1 MIFIEGA
8 AGISGD
14 MTVGAL
20 LSLGAS
26 RDRLKEVLDS
36 LDLGDEFSYEISEKA
51 SYGIAGTDF
60 NVILPHRCCCGQ
72 GHGHCHED
80 GHGHGHCHGGHG
92 HGHAH
97 GHCHGHG
104 QEGHGHCHGHGH
116 AHGERPHEHRN
127 LADVE
132 AIIDRGEMSDLARAL
147 AKKAFRLVAEAESMA
162 HGKPL
167 DEVHFHEV
175 GAIDSIVDIVSAA
188 VLFDDLGETECIVTG
203 LTEGTGTVMCAH
215 GELPVPVPAVLNIAM
230 ATGVP
235 LRTSDTKGECVTPT
249 GIALAAAFR
258 TREVLPASYKVLGV
272 GTGLGKRDYGRPAIL
287 RIMRIEDAGEGFGEV
302 SE

>member
-1 MIFIEGA
+1 MLYIEGA

-26 RDRLKEVLDS
+26 QERLKEVLDS
-36 LDLGDEFSYEISEKA
+36 LKLGDEFSYVISEKA

-60 NVILPHRCCCGQ
+60 DVILPHRHHHHE
-72 GHGHCHED
+72 HGHH
-80 GHGHGHCHGGHG
+80 HHNH
-92 HGHAH
+92 
-97 GHCHGHG
+97 
-104 QEGHGHCHGHGH
+104 
-116 AHGERPHEHRN
+116 HEHRN

-132 AIIDRGEMSDLARAL
+132 AVIDRGEMSDRARAL
-147 AKKAFRLVAEAESMA
+147 AKRAFRFVAEAEAKA

-188 VLFDDLGETECIVTG
+188 VLFDDLGERECVVTG
-203 LTEGTGTVMCAH
+203 LTEGSGTVMCAH
-215 GELPVPVPAVLNIAM
+215 GELPVPVPAVLNIAA

-235 LRTSDTKGECVTPT
+235 LRVSDTKGECVTPT

-258 TREVLPASYKVLGV
+258 TREALPAAYRVKGV
-272 GTGLGKRDYGRPAIL
+272 GIGLGKRDYGRPAIL
-287 RIMRIEDAGEGFGEV
+287 RIMKIEAAE
-302 SE
+302 

>member
-1 MIFIEGA
+1 MLYIEGA

-26 RDRLKEVLDS
+26 QERLKAVLDS
-36 LDLGDEFSYEISEKA
+36 LKLGDEFSYVISEKA

-60 NVILPHRCCCGQ
+60 DVILPHRHHHHE
-72 GHGHCHED
+72 HGHH
-80 GHGHGHCHGGHG
+80 HHHH
-92 HGHAH
+92 
-97 GHCHGHG
+97 
-104 QEGHGHCHGHGH
+104 
-116 AHGERPHEHRN
+116 HEHRN

-132 AIIDRGEMSDLARAL
+132 AIIDRGEMSDRARSL
-147 AKKAFRLVAEAESMA
+147 AKKAFRFVAEAEAKA

-188 VLFDDLGETECIVTG
+188 VLFDDLGETECVVTG
-203 LTEGTGTVMCAH
+203 LTEGSGTVMCAH
-215 GELPVPVPAVLNIAM
+215 GELPVPVPAVLNIAA

-235 LRTSDTKGECVTPT
+235 LRVSDTKGECVTPT

-258 TREVLPASYKVLGV
+258 TRETLPAAYRVKGV
-272 GTGLGKRDYGRPAIL
+272 GIGLGKRDYGRPAIL
-287 RIMRIEDAGEGFGEV
+287 RIMKIEAAE
-302 SE
+302 

>member
-1 MIFIEGA
+1 MLYIEGA

-26 RDRLKEVLDS
+26 RERLKTVLDS
-36 LDLGDEFSYEISEKA
+36 LKLGDEFSYVISEKA

-60 NVILPHRCCCGQ
+60 DVILPHR
-72 GHGHCHED
+72 HHH
-80 GHGHGHCHGGHG
+80 

-97 GHCHGHG
+97 HHH
-104 QEGHGHCHGHGH
+104 HH
-116 AHGERPHEHRN
+116 HEHRN

-132 AIIDRGEMSDLARAL
+132 AVIDRGEMSDRARAL
-147 AKKAFRLVAEAESMA
+147 AKKAFRFVAEAEATA

-188 VLFDDLGETECIVTG
+188 VLFDDLGETECVVAG
-203 LTEGTGTVMCAH
+203 LTEGSGTVMCAH
-215 GELPVPVPAVLNIAM
+215 GELPVPVPAVLNIAA

-235 LRTSDTKGECVTPT
+235 LRVSDTKGECVTPT

-258 TREVLPASYKVLGV
+258 TRETLPAAYRVKDV
-272 GTGLGKRDYGRPAIL
+272 GIGLGKRDYGRPAIL
-287 RIMRIEDAGEGFGEV
+287 RIMKIEAAE
-302 SE
+302 

>member
-1 MIFIEGA
+1 MLYIEGA

-20 LSLGAS
+20 LSLGPAVPAS
-26 RDRLKEVLDS
+26 KHDRGS
-36 LDLGDEFSYEISEKA
+36 LLREALESLRLAGEFTYEISEKT

-60 NVILPHRCCCGQ
+60 DVILPH
-72 GHGHCHED
+72 HYSSHHY
-80 GHGHGHCHGGHG
+80 H
-92 HGHAH
+92 
-97 GHCHGHG
+97 
-104 QEGHGHCHGHGH
+104 
-116 AHGERPHEHRN
+116 HEHRN

-132 AIIDRGEMSDLARAL
+132 AIIDRGQMSDRARAL
-147 AKKAFRLVAEAESMA
+147 AKKAFRFVAEAEAKA
-162 HGKPL
+162 HGKPI

-188 VLFDDLGETECIVTG
+188 VLFDDLGETECVVTG

-215 GELPVPVPAVLNIAM
+215 GELPVPVPAVVNIAA

-235 LRTSDTKGECVTPT
+235 LRPSETKGECVTPT

-258 TREVLPASYKVLGV
+258 TRDTLPPAYRVLGV

-287 RIMRIEDAGEGFGEV
+287 RILRIEAIP
-302 SE
+302 

>member
-1 MIFIEGA
+1 MLYIEGA

-26 RDRLKEVLDS
+26 QERLKEVLDS
-36 LDLGDEFSYEISEKA
+36 LKLGDEFSYVISEKA

-60 NVILPHRCCCGQ
+60 DVILPHRHHHHE
-72 GHGHCHED
+72 HGHH
-80 GHGHGHCHGGHG
+80 HHHHH
-92 HGHAH
+92 
-97 GHCHGHG
+97 
-104 QEGHGHCHGHGH
+104 
-116 AHGERPHEHRN
+116 HEHRN
-127 LADVE
+127 LVDVE
-132 AIIDRGEMSDLARAL
+132 SIIDRGEMSDRARSL
-147 AKKAFRLVAEAESMA
+147 AKKAFRFVAEAEAKA

-188 VLFDDLGETECIVTG
+188 VLFDDLGETECVVTG
-203 LTEGTGTVMCAH
+203 LTEGSGTVMCAH
-215 GELPVPVPAVLNIAM
+215 GELPVPVPAVLNIAA

-235 LRTSDTKGECVTPT
+235 LRVSDVKGECVTPT

-258 TREVLPASYKVLGV
+258 TRETLPAAYRVKGV
-272 GTGLGKRDYGRPAIL
+272 GIGLGKRDYGRPAIL
-287 RIMRIEDAGEGFGEV
+287 RIMKIEAAE
-302 SE
+302 

>member
-1 MIFIEGA
+1 MLYIEGA

-26 RDRLKEVLDS
+26 QERLKEVLDS
-36 LDLGDEFSYEISEKA
+36 LKLGDEFSYVISEKA

-60 NVILPHRCCCGQ
+60 DVILPHRHHHHE
-72 GHGHCHED
+72 HGHH
-80 GHGHGHCHGGHG
+80 HHHH
-92 HGHAH
+92 
-97 GHCHGHG
+97 
-104 QEGHGHCHGHGH
+104 
-116 AHGERPHEHRN
+116 HEHRN

-132 AIIDRGEMSDLARAL
+132 AIIDRGEMSDRARAL
-147 AKKAFRLVAEAESMA
+147 AKRAFRFVAEAEAKA

-188 VLFDDLGETECIVTG
+188 VLFDDLGETECVVTG
-203 LTEGTGTVMCAH
+203 LTEGSGTVMCAH
-215 GELPVPVPAVLNIAM
+215 GELPVPVPAVLNIAA

-235 LRTSDTKGECVTPT
+235 LRVSDVKGECVTPT

-258 TREVLPASYKVLGV
+258 TREALPAAYRVKGV
-272 GTGLGKRDYGRPAIL
+272 GIGLGKRDYGRPAIL
-287 RIMRIEDAGEGFGEV
+287 RIMKIEAAK
-302 SE
+302 

>member
-1 MIFIEGA
+1 MLYIEGA

-26 RDRLKEVLDS
+26 QERLKAVLDS
-36 LDLGDEFSYEISEKA
+36 LKLGDEFSYVISEKA

-60 NVILPHRCCCGQ
+60 DVILPHRHHHHE
-72 GHGHCHED
+72 HGHH
-80 GHGHGHCHGGHG
+80 HHNH
-92 HGHAH
+92 
-97 GHCHGHG
+97 
-104 QEGHGHCHGHGH
+104 
-116 AHGERPHEHRN
+116 HEHRN

-132 AIIDRGEMSDLARAL
+132 AVIDRGEMSDRARAL
-147 AKKAFRLVAEAESMA
+147 AKRAFRFVAEAEAKA

-188 VLFDDLGETECIVTG
+188 VLFDDLGETECVVAG
-203 LTEGTGTVMCAH
+203 LTEGSGTVMCAH
-215 GELPVPVPAVLNIAM
+215 GELPVPVPAVLNIAA
-230 ATGVP
+230 ATGSP
-235 LRTSDTKGECVTPT
+235 LRVSDTKGECVTPT

-258 TREVLPASYKVLGV
+258 TRETLPAAYRVKGV
-272 GTGLGKRDYGRPAIL
+272 GIGLGKRDYGRPAIL
-287 RIMRIEDAGEGFGEV
+287 RIMKIEAAE
-302 SE
+302 

>member
-1 MIFIEGA
+1 MLYIEGA

-26 RDRLKEVLDS
+26 RERLKTVLDS
-36 LDLGDEFSYEISEKA
+36 LKLGDEFSYVISEKA

-60 NVILPHRCCCGQ
+60 DVILPHR
-72 GHGHCHED
+72 HHHHE
-80 GHGHGHCHGGHG
+80 
-92 HGHAH
+92 HAH
-97 GHCHGHG
+97 HHH
-104 QEGHGHCHGHGH
+104 HH
-116 AHGERPHEHRN
+116 HEHRN

-132 AIIDRGEMSDLARAL
+132 AVIDRGEMSDRARAL
-147 AKKAFRLVAEAESMA
+147 AKSAFRFVAEAEAKA

-167 DEVHFHEV
+167 GEVHFHEV

-188 VLFDDLGETECIVTG
+188 VLFDDLGETECVVAG
-203 LTEGTGTVMCAH
+203 LTEGSGTVMCAH
-215 GELPVPVPAVLNIAM
+215 GELPVPVPAVLNIAA

-235 LRTSDTKGECVTPT
+235 LRVSDTKGECVTPT

-258 TREVLPASYKVLGV
+258 TRETLPAAYRVKGV
-272 GTGLGKRDYGRPAIL
+272 GIGLGKRDYGRPAIL
-287 RIMRIEDAGEGFGEV
+287 RIMKIEAAE
-302 SE
+302 

>member
-1 MIFIEGA
+1 MIYIDGA

-26 RDRLKEVLDS
+26 RDKLKAVLDS
-36 LDLGDEFSYEISEKA
+36 LKLENEFSYVIAEKS

-60 NVILPHRCCCGQ
+60 DVILPHAHH
-72 GHGHCHED
+72 HGHD
-80 GHGHGHCHGGHG
+80 HGSC
-92 HGHAH
+92 
-97 GHCHGHG
+97 
-104 QEGHGHCHGHGH
+104 
-116 AHGERPHEHRN
+116 PHEHRN

-132 AIIDRGEMSDLARAL
+132 AVIDRGEMSVRARAL
-147 AKKAFRLVAEAESMA
+147 AKKAFRFVAEAEAKA

-188 VLFDDLGETECIVTG
+188 VLFDDLGESECVVTG
-203 LTEGTGTVMCAH
+203 LTEGTGTVQCAH
-215 GELPVPVPAVLNIAM
+215 GELPVPVPAVLNIAAAVGM
-230 ATGVP
+230 P
-235 LRTSDTKGECVTPT
+235 LRTSGAKGECVTPT

-258 TREVLPASYKVLGV
+258 TRDSLPRTYRVLGV

-287 RIMRIEDAGEGFGEV
+287 RIMRIEAVTDGRPEV

>member
-1 MIFIEGA
+1 MLYIEGA

-26 RDRLKEVLDS
+26 REKLKVLDS
-36 LDLGDEFSYEISEKA
+36 LKLGDEFSYVISEKA

-60 NVILPHRCCCGQ
+60 DVILPHRHHHHE
-72 GHGHCHED
+72 HGHH
-80 GHGHGHCHGGHG
+80 HHHHH
-92 HGHAH
+92 
-97 GHCHGHG
+97 
-104 QEGHGHCHGHGH
+104 
-116 AHGERPHEHRN
+116 HEHRN

-132 AIIDRGEMSDLARAL
+132 SIIDRGEMSDRARSL
-147 AKKAFRLVAEAESMA
+147 AKKAFRFVAEAEAKA

-188 VLFDDLGETECIVTG
+188 VLFDDLGETECVVTG
-203 LTEGTGTVMCAH
+203 LTEGSGTVMCAH
-215 GELPVPVPAVLNIAM
+215 GELPVPVPAVLNIAA

-235 LRTSDTKGECVTPT
+235 LRVSDVKGECVTPT

-258 TREVLPASYKVLGV
+258 TREALPAAYRVKGV
-272 GTGLGKRDYGRPAIL
+272 GIGLGKRDYGRPAIL
-287 RIMRIEDAGEGFGEV
+287 RIMKIEAAE
-302 SE
+302 

>member
-1 MIFIEGA
+1 MLYIEGA

-26 RDRLKEVLDS
+26 RERLKTVLDS
-36 LDLGDEFSYEISEKA
+36 LKLGDEFSYVISEKA

-60 NVILPHRCCCGQ
+60 DVILPHR
-72 GHGHCHED
+72 HHHHE
-80 GHGHGHCHGGHG
+80 
-92 HGHAH
+92 HAH
-97 GHCHGHG
+97 HHH
-104 QEGHGHCHGHGH
+104 HH
-116 AHGERPHEHRN
+116 HEHRN

-132 AIIDRGEMSDLARAL
+132 AVIDRGEMSDRARAL
-147 AKKAFRLVAEAESMA
+147 AKKAFRFVAEAEAKA

-188 VLFDDLGETECIVTG
+188 VLFDDLGETECVVAG
-203 LTEGTGTVMCAH
+203 LTEGSGTVMCAH
-215 GELPVPVPAVLNIAM
+215 GELPVPVPAVLNIAA

-235 LRTSDTKGECVTPT
+235 LRVSDTKGECVTPT

-258 TREVLPASYKVLGV
+258 TRETLPAAYRVKGV
-272 GTGLGKRDYGRPAIL
+272 GIGLGKRDYGRPAIL
-287 RIMRIEDAGEGFGEV
+287 RIMKIEAAE
-302 SE
+302 

>member
-1 MIFIEGA
+1 MIYIEGA

-26 RDRLKEVLDS
+26 RDKLKVALDS
-36 LDLGDEFSYEISEKA
+36 LKLENEFSYVIAEKA

-60 NVILPHRCCCGQ
+60 DVILPHGRH
-72 GHGHCHED
+72 HGHD
-80 GHGHGHCHGGHG
+80 GCGHH
-92 HGHAH
+92 
-97 GHCHGHG
+97 
-104 QEGHGHCHGHGH
+104 
-116 AHGERPHEHRN
+116 HEHRN

-132 AIIDRGEMSDLARAL
+132 AVIDRGEMGDRARAL
-147 AKKAFRLVAEAESMA
+147 AKKAFRFVAEAEAKA

-188 VLFDDLGETECIVTG
+188 VLFDDLDESECVVTG
-203 LTEGTGTVMCAH
+203 LTEGTGTVRCAH
-215 GELPVPVPAVLNIAM
+215 GELPVPVPAVLNIA
-230 ATGVP
+230 AAAGVA
-235 LRTSDTKGECVTPT
+235 LRTSGTKGECVTPT

-258 TREVLPASYKVLGV
+258 TRDSLPPAYRVLGV

-287 RIMRIEDAGEGFGEV
+287 RIMKIEAAPDGRPEV
-302 SE
+302 LQ

>member
-1 MIFIEGA
+1 MLYIEGA

-26 RDRLKEVLDS
+26 RERLKTVLDS
-36 LDLGDEFSYEISEKA
+36 LKLGDEFSYVISEKA

-60 NVILPHRCCCGQ
+60 DVILPHR
-72 GHGHCHED
+72 HHHHE
-80 GHGHGHCHGGHG
+80 
-92 HGHAH
+92 HAH
-97 GHCHGHG
+97 HHH
-104 QEGHGHCHGHGH
+104 HH
-116 AHGERPHEHRN
+116 HEHRN

-132 AIIDRGEMSDLARAL
+132 AVIDRGEMSDRARAL
-147 AKKAFRLVAEAESMA
+147 AKRAFRFVAEAEAKA

-188 VLFDDLGETECIVTG
+188 VLFDDLDETECVVAG
-203 LTEGTGTVMCAH
+203 LTEGSGTVMCAH
-215 GELPVPVPAVLNIAM
+215 GELPVPVPAVLNIAA

-235 LRTSDTKGECVTPT
+235 LRVSDTKGECVTPI

-258 TREVLPASYKVLGV
+258 TRETLPAAYRVKGV
-272 GTGLGKRDYGRPAIL
+272 GIGLGKRDYGRPAIL
-287 RIMRIEDAGEGFGEV
+287 RIMKIEAAE
-302 SE
+302 